1 MNPRI
6 APAQAALLS
15 LCFLM
20 AALTVYELSVPPAE
34 FVLPVVHLK
43 PSVAEARPPPA
54 FIAPP
59 PESFSAI
66 NDRPVFIPSRKP
78 LTVPADKTTAAT
90 AGAPPA
96 LPSLALVGVILDG
109 QNSLAMVRLAG
120 ASFAQAMA
128 VGASIGGWQITSIT
142 PDKIVLHAGTFE
154 QDVRLD
160 AKPAGQAPAGPP
172 PPPGSPQ

>member
-1 MNPRI
+1 MIPRI
-6 APAQAALLS
+6 APAQIALLT

-34 FVLPVVHLK
+34 FVLPVVHLR
-43 PSVAEARPPPA
+43 PSIAGAQPPPA
-54 FIAPP
+54 FLAPP

-78 LTVPADKTTAAT
+78 LALPADKTANTAAT
-90 AGAPPA
+90 APP
-96 LPSLALVGVILDG
+96 LPALALVGVILDG
-109 QNSLAMVRLAG
+109 QNSLAMVKPAG
-120 ASFAQAMA
+120 APFAQAMG
-128 VGASIGGWQITSIT
+128 VGASVGGWQITSIG

-160 AKPAGQAPAGPP
+160 AKPLGQAPAA
-172 PPPGSPQ
+172 PPPGTPQ

>member
-1 MNPRI
+1 MSPRI

-34 FVLPVVHLK
+34 FVLPAVHLK
-43 PSVAEARPPPA
+43 PQFDAAQPPPIFVAPLPEA
-54 FIAPP
+54 FR
-59 PESFSAI
+59 AI

-78 LTVPADKTTAAT
+78 LALPADKTTAA
-90 AGAPPA
+90 AAAAPPP

-109 QNSLAMVRLAG
+109 QNSLAMVKLAG

-128 VGASIGGWQITSIT
+128 VGASIGGWQITSIA
-142 PDKIVLHAGTFE
+142 PDKIVLHAGSLE

-160 AKPAGQAPAGPP
+160 AKPAGQAPPAAQPP
-172 PPPGSPQ
+172 NPQ